1 MCPAYAVQG
10 DPKALEA
17 RLQPARARLHRRL
30 RLPLDRPQLRA
41 AQAVSFGAD
50 PNPSPGGTGRLSDVH
65 VGLPPPGVPGGVEHL
80 VAGSY
85 DYYHYCQARP
95 HVLPLSNAL

>member
-1 MCPAYAVQG
+1 MQG

-17 RLQPARARLHRRL
+17 RLQPLRALLHQRL

-41 AQAVSFGAD
+41 AQALSFGAD
-50 PNPSPGGTGRLSDVH
+50 PNPIPGGAGRLSDVH

-95 HVLPLSNAL
+95 NALCLCDAI